1 MIQKII
7 NVFALSSFV
16 ISSAVVGGGVY
27 VYIQRDSIIESIK
40 EKAIEGIGGSAIGG
54 ALTGDVGIPSGEA
67 AAVGGTSIS
76 IPSL

>member
-7 NVFALSSFV
+7 NVFALSSFAV
-16 ISSAVVGGGVY
+16 SSAVVGGGVY
-27 VYIQRDSIIESIK
+27 VYLQRDSIIDGIK
-40 EKAIEGIGGSAIGG
+40 KEVIGNVGGALAGG

-67 AAVGGTSIS
+67 AAVGGTSID